1 MNSEAERKKR
11 HKSAALQV
19 KSVKFIS
26 LPDGEE
32 QLARAYELLLNR
44 AKSFQHEGSNSGSGT
59 AT

>member
-11 HKSAALQV
+11 RKSAALQV

-32 QLARAYELLLNR
+32 QLARAYELLRNR
-44 AKSFQHEGSNSGSGT
+44 AKSFQHEGRNSGS
-59 AT
+59 